1 MTYFSIK
8 EIFASLVASM
18 FLGTAFGLIYSAVSE
33 ISDSV
38 KRLVFIFPNIKKLS
52 SGFSLKEARRLSKE
66 RKKGKSKRVGAHISE
81 FVLFFIFGIAFIIAI
96 YIYLDGVFRVYML
109 FCVSFFGV
117 CSKKIVWDKFS
128 YLYKKIFD
136 MIYAVLLTIL
146 TLLYMP
152 FFLIFGIIVKILRKI
167 LRPVKICFMRKKS
180 ARNMSKK
187 IKYCEKMY
195 EYDKRI
201 SLTKYF

>member
-8 EIFASLVASM
+8 EIFASLVASV

-52 SGFSLKEARRLSKE
+52 SNFSFKEARRLSKE
-66 RKKGKSKRVGAHISE
+66 RKSKSKRVGAHISE
-81 FVLFFIFGIAFIIAI
+81 FVLFLIFGIAFIIAI

-109 FCVSFFGV
+109 LGVSFVGV

-136 MIYAVLLTIL
+136 IIYAVLLTIL

-167 LRPVKICFMRKKS
+167 LRPVKICFMRNKS